1 MIAQDYWQMF
11 LETGAPEIYLMYNN
25 AKKME
30 NSHVLENESSGTA
43 GNTLQ

>member
-1 MIAQDYWQMF
+1 MMAQDYWQMF

-30 NSHVLENESSGTA
+30 NSHVPEDKGTCTAGTA
-43 GNTLQ
+43 LQ

>member
-1 MIAQDYWQMF
+1 MISQDYWQIF

-25 AKKME
+25 AKKLE
-30 NSHVLENESSGTA
+30 NSHVLEDKGTGTA